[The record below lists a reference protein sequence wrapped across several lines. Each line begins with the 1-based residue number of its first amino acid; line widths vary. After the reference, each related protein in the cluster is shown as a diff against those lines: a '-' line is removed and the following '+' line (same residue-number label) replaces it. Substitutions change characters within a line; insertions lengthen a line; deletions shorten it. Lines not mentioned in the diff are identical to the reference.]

1 MEQEDSLALLESFI
15 GETVENV
22 EYMSDINSDLI
33 KITFKNKESFV
44 VNGDFEIYIAIP
56 KDTEFH

>member
-1 MEQEDSLALLESFI
+1 MEQEDHLTLLESFI

-33 KITFKNKESFV
+33 RITFKNKESFV
-44 VNGDFEIYIAIP
+44 VNGDFEIYLAIP
-56 KDTEFH
+56 RDTEFH

>member
-1 MEQEDSLALLESFI
+1 MEQEDSLTLLESFI

-44 VNGDFEIYIAIP
+44 VNGDFQIYIAIP

>member
-1 MEQEDSLALLESFI
+1 MEQEDSLTLLESFI

>member
-1 MEQEDSLALLESFI
+1 MEQEDNLTLLESFI